1 MIDLANKNPVN
12 WLLAGVSAVVGG
24 LVALLGGID
33 PALAFLSSTSGLWF
47 PIGSVTGG
55 VILPKLGLET
65 WGTRLALT
73 VALAYVTLKGAT
85 LIERGAER
93 LQER

>member
-1 MIDLANKNPVN
+1 MIELDEIEPVK
-12 WLLAGVSAVVGG
+12 WLLAGVSAVIGSIF
-24 LVALLGGID
+24 AAFGGID

-47 PIGSVTGG
+47 PLGSVTGG
-55 VILPKLGLET
+55 IILPEFGLEEM
-65 WGTRLALT
+65 GTRLALT
-73 VALAYVTLKGAT
+73 VALAYVTLKGAK